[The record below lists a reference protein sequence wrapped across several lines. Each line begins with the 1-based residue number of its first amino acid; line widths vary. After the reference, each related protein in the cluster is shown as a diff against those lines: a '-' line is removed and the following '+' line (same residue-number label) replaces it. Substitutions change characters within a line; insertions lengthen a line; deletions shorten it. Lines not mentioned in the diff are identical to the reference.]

1 MIRNG
6 VQYAVGIGG
15 WEHES
20 LNGALYG
27 ADTEYSLMKLR
38 YYSRFF
44 DVVEVRPTF
53 WDADLGPGDA
63 GQWMEAVEGNKRFK
77 FIVKL
82 HKSLARSSDVS
93 PELATRVRGL
103 LQELQKNDRLGAA
116 LLQLPYSFTNTA
128 ANRFHLEK
136 IGEMFRGFPLHVEF
150 RNGSWDTPG
159 LMSFLSE
166 SGIFPVNADLPRIR
180 QFMPFVTGISGDTAY
195 LRFHGRNE
203 KGWLHNELDLRYDYL
218 YNRKEMRELARRVE
232 VMAEKVNR
240 IMIIFNNTTNGKAV
254 ANGLQMLSQLVDG
267 KQITIPGAAAQAFPS
282 LLTDMKAVLED
293 GLFTQ
298 ERAYRRVG

>member
-6 VQYAVGIGG
+6 VQYEVGIGG
-15 WEHES
+15 WEHEC
-20 LNGALYG
+20 LNGSLYG

-53 WDADLGPGDA
+53 WDGDVSPGDA
-63 GQWMEAVEGNKRFK
+63 RQWMEAVEGNRRFK

-82 HKSLARSSDVS
+82 HKSFARSIESS
-93 PELATRVRGL
+93 PELATRVRGV

-136 IGEMFRGFPLHVEF
+136 IGEQFRGFPLHVEF
-150 RNGSWDTPG
+150 RNGSWDSPG
-159 LMSFLSE
+159 LITFLKE
-166 SGIFPVNADLPRIR
+166 SGLQSVNADLPRIK
-180 QFMPFVTGISGDTAY
+180 QYMPFVTGVSGDTGY
-195 LRFHGRNE
+195 FRFHGRNE
-203 KGWLHNELDLRYDYL
+203 KGWLHNELDVRYDYL
-218 YNRKEMRELARRVE
+218 YNKKEMRELARRVE
-232 VMAEKVNR
+232 IMAEKVNR

-254 ANGLQMLSQLVDG
+254 ANALQMLSQLVDG
-267 KQITIPGAAAQAFPS
+267 KEITIPGAAAQAFPA
-282 LLTDMKAVLED
+282 LLTDMKAAIED